1 MAPTITTQN
10 HTLIENAEVSFGTIV
25 SLTGFD
31 FIDAMVDGSGNPDA
45 DEAIA
50 EWRLYEII
58 SGLPTLVAT
67 APGGGRT
74 PSVLDWGVNATST
87 PQPRGVSPAPFSPAE
102 GAGFTFELRAFFSGG
117 RFISPNFTASLVG
130 YNEFDTAPNTVAPAV
145 SAVLPSNFS
154 EVTLA
159 TVPGYAQF
167 ADAVV
172 SQSFDV
178 PVRFTLYAQ
187 AGVGGVIAQVA
198 ALTLQNKDGIARLF
212 GSPVRLPG
220 ATSYILRARFDSNLL
235 QRPPTSPVTVAAGLA
250 THSKSASTGGAVV
263 LTGNDNGPSNAN
275 RFLSLPVPANNAD
288 VVIPEVGPVSGDGW
302 WNVPITGLTA
312 PHQVLL
318 PANPSPGE
326 VVVVTDVDGS
336 LAGQTFNVNGNGHNV
351 EGVPIY
357 AMNATYPGPFGSI
370 CFMFVANP
378 AGGGAWVIFAAYDK
392 NATTGGAV
400 FTSNTIVGNDAD
412 VPAAAFVTHGWWSVR
427 MINLTANRTVNLPI
441 APNNGDVVVVKSGA
455 NGLET
460 GNQII
465 VNGGPNTI
473 DGAPTDTL
481 TIASPGQN
489 GSRSYY
495 FDTTVPNPGWFAF

>member
-10 HTLIENAEVSFGTIV
+10 HTLVSNAEVSFGTI
-25 SLTGFD
+25 TNPAGFD
-31 FIDAMVDGSGNPDA
+31 FVDAFVDGSGNPDA
-45 DEAIA
+45 NEAIA
-50 EWRLYEII
+50 EWRLYEIV
-58 SGLPTLVAT
+58 SGLPVLVAT
-67 APGGGRT
+67 APGGGST
-74 PSVLDWGVNATST
+74 PSVLNWQVGGSGIPFRT
-87 PQPRGVSPAPFSPAE
+87 PSPAPFSPAE
-102 GAGFTFELRAFFSGG
+102 GAGFTFELRAFFDGG
-117 RFISPNFTASLVG
+117 RSFPPNFTASLIG
-130 YNEFDTAPNTVAPAV
+130 YDEFDVAPNTVAPAV
-145 SAVLPSNFS
+145 AVTLPTNFT
-154 EVTLA
+154 EVTIA

-187 AGVGGVIAQVA
+187 AGPGGVIAEVA
-198 ALTLQNKDGIARLF
+198 GVTLQSSDGIARIF
-212 GSPVRLPG
+212 GSPLRLPG
-220 ATSYILRARFDSNLL
+220 ATAYILRARFDSNLL
-235 QRPPTSPVTVAAGLA
+235 QRAPNGPVVISAGLA
-250 THSKSASTGGAVV
+250 THSKNISVGGVV
-263 LTGNDNGPSNAN
+263 TLTGNDNGPSNAN

-302 WNVPITGLTA
+302 WDVPITGLTA
-312 PHQVLL
+312 LHQVLL

-326 VVVVTDVDGS
+326 VVTVTDVDGS

-351 EGVPIY
+351 EGVPVY
-357 AMNATYPGPFGSI
+357 SMNATYPGPFGSI
-370 CFMFVANP
+370 CLMFVASP
-378 AGGGAWVIFAAYDK
+378 LGGGEWVIFAAYDK

-400 FTSNTIVGNDAD
+400 FTSNTLVGNDAD
-412 VPAAAFVTHGWWSVR
+412 IPAAAFVTHGWWFVR
-427 MINLTANRTVNLPI
+427 MINLTANRTVNLPA

-465 VNGGPNTI
+465 VNGGANTI